1 MGFEH
6 MFVVGDRVRVI
17 SDCRTYLKVG
27 TVINIFT
34 NRWNKNNYA
43 SVRLDNGASNNY
55 NELSLQKIGHV
66 DLATNNK
73 ENNMAL
79 KGNFRVAVVKHIQGY
94 DVNKEYGFA
103 LFDSDINDG
112 DLVLCDNS
120 NGYTVAKV
128 VRIESQ
134 VDYGKDV
141 TREIICKCD
150 FTNFNNRKFMREK
163 QKALKAQM
171 DKMVKENQ
179 DLILYQAIAEKNP
192 DMKALLDQYKAL
204 GEV

>member
-1 MGFEH
+1 

-17 SDCRTYLKVG
+17 SDCHTYMRVG
-27 TVINIFT
+27 TVIKTFT
-34 NRWNKNNYA
+34 NRWNNNNYA

-55 NELSLQKIGHV
+55 NQLSLEKIGHIT
-66 DLATNNK
+66 LTNNQK
-73 ENNMAL
+73 ENNDMAI

-103 LFDSDINDG
+103 LFDNNINEG

-120 NGYTVAKV
+120 NGHTVAKV

-150 FTNFNNRKFMREK
+150 FTNYNHRKAMREK
-163 QKALKAQM
+163 QKSLKAQM

-179 DLILYQAIAEKNP
+179 DLILYQAIADKNP